1 MPYLPVGLLSRNNS
15 PMKILFDLLP
25 ILLFF
30 IAFKVSGIYVATGVA
45 IVATAA
51 LIGWTWLKTRK
62 VDPMQWVSLGL
73 IVVFGGAT
81 IWLQDETFIKW
92 KPTILYWLFAIVFL
106 VSNQFM
112 NKNLVRSMMGHQVD
126 LPPAM
131 WSRLNTLWIGFFAI
145 MGGLNLAV
153 AYNFDTDTWVSFK
166 LFGGM
171 GLMLLFVLAQGLYM
185 AKHLPKEG
193 TH

>member
-1 MPYLPVGLLSRNNS
+1 MKLLLDFF
-15 PMKILFDLLP
+15 PIILF
-25 ILLFF
+25 FVT
-30 IAFKVSGIYVATGVA
+30 FKTWGIMAATAVA
-45 IVATAA
+45 IAATV
-51 LIGWTWLKTRK
+51 LQIGYLWRK
-62 VDPMQWVSLGL
+62 NGFVEPMQWVSLGV

-81 IWLQDETFIKW
+81 LLTQNETFIKW

-112 NKNLVRSMMGHQVD
+112 KKNLVRSMMGHQVE
-126 LPPAM
+126 LPAAM
-131 WSRLNTLWIGFFAI
+131 WSRLNILWILFFSV
-145 MGGLNLAV
+145 MGCLNLAV

>member
-1 MPYLPVGLLSRNNS
+1 
-15 PMKILFDLLP
+15 MKILFDLLP

-45 IVATAA
+45 IVATAT

-81 IWLQDETFIKW
+81 IWSQDETFIKW
-92 KPTILYWLFAIVFL
+92 KPTILYWLFAVVFL

-126 LPPAM
+126 LPGAM
-131 WSRLNTLWIGFFAI
+131 WTRLNTLWIGFFAI

>member
-1 MPYLPVGLLSRNNS
+1 
-15 PMKILFDLLP
+15 MKILFDLLP

-30 IAFKVSGIYVATGVA
+30 VAFKVAGIYVATGVA
-45 IVATAA
+45 ILATAA

-112 NKNLVRSMMGHQVD
+112 NKNLVRSMMGHQVE
-126 LPPAM
+126 LPAAM
-131 WSRLNTLWIGFFAI
+131 W
-145 MGGLNLAV
+145 
-153 AYNFDTDTWVSFK
+153 
-166 LFGGM
+166 
-171 GLMLLFVLAQGLYM
+171 
-185 AKHLPKEG
+185 
-193 TH
+193 

>member
-1 MPYLPVGLLSRNNS
+1 
-15 PMKILFDLLP
+15 MKILFDLLP

-45 IVATAA
+45 IIATAA

-131 WSRLNTLWIGFFAI
+131 WLRLNTLWIGFFAI

>member
-1 MPYLPVGLLSRNNS
+1 
-15 PMKILFDLLP
+15 MKILFDLLP

-92 KPTILYWLFAIVFL
+92 KPTILYWLFAVVFL

-126 LPPAM
+126 LPAAM
-131 WSRLNTLWIGFFAI
+131 WARLNTLWIGFFAI

>member
-1 MPYLPVGLLSRNNS
+1 
-15 PMKILFDLLP
+15 
-25 ILLFF
+25 
-30 IAFKVSGIYVATGVA
+30 
-45 IVATAA
+45 
-51 LIGWTWLKTRK
+51 
-62 VDPMQWVSLGL
+62 
-73 IVVFGGAT
+73 
-81 IWLQDETFIKW
+81 
-92 KPTILYWLFAIVFL
+92 
-106 VSNQFM
+106 
-112 NKNLVRSMMGHQVD
+112 
-126 LPPAM
+126 M

>member
-1 MPYLPVGLLSRNNS
+1 
-15 PMKILFDLLP
+15 MKILFDLLP

-45 IVATAA
+45 IIATAA

-126 LPPAM
+126 LPAAM

>member
-1 MPYLPVGLLSRNNS
+1 
-15 PMKILFDLLP
+15 MKILFDLLP

-126 LPPAM
+126 LPAAM
-131 WSRLNTLWIGFFAI
+131 WSRLNTLWICFFAI

>member
-1 MPYLPVGLLSRNNS
+1 
-15 PMKILFDLLP
+15 MKILFDLLP
-25 ILLFF
+25 IVLFF
-30 IAFKVSGIYVATGVA
+30 AAFKLADIYVATAVA

-51 LIGWTWLKTRK
+51 MIAWTGLKTRK

-81 IWLQDETFIKW
+81 IWLHDETFIKW
-92 KPTILYWLFAIVFL
+92 KPTILYWLFAIVFF

-112 NKNLVRSMMGHQVD
+112 KKNLVQAMMGQQIE
-126 LPPAM
+126 LPRSL
-131 WSRLNTLWIGFFAI
+131 WQRLNVAWINFFST
-145 MGGLNLAV
+145 MGLLNLYV
-153 AYNFDTDTWVSFK
+153 AYQFDTDTWVSFK

-171 GLMLLFVLAQGLYM
+171 GLMLLFVVAQGLYM

-193 TH
+193 H